1 MASTGFI
8 YFFGNGQADGSSALR
23 HLVGGKGASLAD
35 MTKAGLNVPPGFTIS
50 TECCELY
57 FRNARHWP
65 ADLEE
70 QVRTSLAQLE
80 AMAGRLFGRGDDP
93 LLVAV
98 RSGAAESMPGMM
110 DTILNV
116 GSWEQLV
123 DAINAVFN
131 SWNNDRAIA
140 YRRHHKIEG
149 LLGTAVTVQTMC
161 PAEVS
166 GVMFTANPVNLHRGQ
181 VLIESAYGL
190 GDAIVLGK
198 VTPDR
203 FLIDKQNG
211 YVIEKSLQNPN
222 GQGSLSDSQLRGLVD
237 LGKPNTH

>member
-1 MASTGFI
+1 MQRMI
-8 YFFGNGQADGSSALR
+8 YFFGDGHADGGDDVK

-50 TECCELY
+50 AECCELY
-57 FRNARHWP
+57 FQNGRQWP

-70 QVRTSLAQLE
+70 QVRTSLARLE

-140 YRRHHKIEG
+140 YRRHHHIEG
-149 LLGTAVTVQTMC
+149 LLGTAVTVQMMC
-161 PAEVS
+161 PAEIS
-166 GVMFTANPVNLHRGQ
+166 GVMFTADPASLSGDKI
-181 VLIESAYGL
+181 LIEAAFGL
-190 GDAIVLGK
+190 
-198 VTPDR
+198 R
-203 FLIDKQNG
+203 
-211 YVIEKSLQNPN
+211 
-222 GQGSLSDSQLRGLVD
+222 
-237 LGKPNTH
+237 